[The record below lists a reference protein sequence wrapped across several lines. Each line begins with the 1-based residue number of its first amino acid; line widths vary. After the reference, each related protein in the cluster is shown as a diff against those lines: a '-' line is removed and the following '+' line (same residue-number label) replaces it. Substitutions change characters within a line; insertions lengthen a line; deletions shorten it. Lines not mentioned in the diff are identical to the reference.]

1 MENKIGQGRSDLI
14 WSGLVY
20 SVRMRLDFL
29 ILDKYSKDYL
39 ADRRIKEVDY
49 EQKQVGR
56 FQIVQY

>member
-20 SVRMRLDFL
+20 SARMRLDFL

-39 ADRRIKEVDY
+39 ADRSIKEVDY